1 MNRRLI
7 GAAGVALALLGCNDD
22 ATRASVVDDSAS
34 PTALPRSSRQ
44 AADAAV
50 PPLLAARDDKAG
62 DSKDAKAPTTA
73 KEALKQGL
81 EAAQKNDL
89 VSAIGSF
96 ELATKL
102 DPKDRQAFFFL
113 TLARQLRAGQMKE
126 GPEQTAMFL
135 SSAESARK
143 LLAVATD
150 PTPNEKGIAAQAL
163 YKEACAHAK
172 GKALDKAM
180 ASLTEA
186 VDVGFADDK
195 TMAQDDDLAALRSRP
210 EFPKLVARVKES
222 SAKMAEMAAK
232 MMKERDQ
239 ETARQMLPEVKKE
252 LGAFKSFPFTFEY
265 PGLDGKPVKLDD
277 YKGKVTIV
285 DIWGTWCP
293 PCRMEI
299 PHFIALKNN
308 YKDKGVEIVGIN
320 RERTQ
325 KGKEKDLIEP
335 FVKETGINYTL
346 VIGDDKVEESVPDFS
361 GYPTTLFLDREGKV
375 RYKHVGYAPYEVIEF
390 VVKTLLDEKGGKPAT
405 P

>member
-7 GAAGVALALLGCNDD
+7 GAAGVALALLGCTEDP
-22 ATRASVVDDSAS
+22 TRLSVVEGSE
-34 PTALPRSSRQ
+34 PTPALPRSSRQ
-44 AADAAV
+44 APADAPA
-50 PPLLAARDDKAG
+50 PTLLAARDDKPG
-62 DSKDAKAPTTA
+62 DAKAPTTA
-73 KEALKQGL
+73 KEAIKQGI

-89 VSAIGSF
+89 VSATASF
-96 ELATKL
+96 ELAAKL

-113 TLARQLRAGQMKE
+113 TLAQQLRAGQMKE
-126 GPEQTAMFL
+126 GPEQKALFL

-143 LLAVATD
+143 LRGVATD
-150 PTPNEKGIAAQAL
+150 PTQNEKGIIAQAL
-163 YKEACAHAK
+163 YNEACAHAK
-172 GKALDKAM
+172 AKATDKAM

-186 VDVGFADDK
+186 VDAGFPDEK

-210 EFPKLVARVKES
+210 EFAKLLARAKES
-222 SAKMAEMAAK
+222 SEKMAKDRDAAMTLQ
-232 MMKERDQ
+232 MM
-239 ETARQMLPEVKKE
+239 PEVKKDMGE
-252 LGAFKSFPFTFEY
+252 FKSFPFSFEY

-299 PHFIALKNN
+299 PHFIALQKN

-320 RERTQ
+320 REKPQ

-346 VIGDDKVEESVPDFS
+346 VIGDDKVEEKVPDFS

-375 RYKHVGYAPYEVIEF
+375 RYKHVGYAPYEVIEY
-390 VVKTLLDEKGGKPAT
+390 VVKTLLGEKGGKPT